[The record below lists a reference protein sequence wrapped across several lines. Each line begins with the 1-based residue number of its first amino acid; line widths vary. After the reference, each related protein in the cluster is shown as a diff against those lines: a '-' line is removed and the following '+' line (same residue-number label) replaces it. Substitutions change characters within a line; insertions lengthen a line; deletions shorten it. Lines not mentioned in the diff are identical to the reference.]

1 MTKITGLVI
10 MVMAFITAIV
20 CIILKIKVKPLQDK
34 KRSLK
39 GEFLLALSLM
49 IAFFTGLFTSSG
61 TRANTVISGYA
72 EESGD
77 FSETEIK
84 EKIRTKWNEANKYGV
99 EPARR
104 EEEKR
109 EMEYL
114 LSQVVDRG
122 EISQVTSEAIIYMY
136 GIALNSAKKE
146 STPPPTCY
154 KPVPADYQTPC
165 YGTVPLDYTP
175 DPAPS
180 PVVEPESSPTPGETP
195 VITCYIAAPIVTP
208 PPTVTPT
215 PTAVATP
222 DIHVTCYMLIVP
234 TIMPSPP
241 PGTTPVGKKTPTV
254 SPTPALTQTPHIAP
268 TCYIPI
274 IPPTPQAPPTLT
286 PTPVSKENPTP
297 DDGNMC
303 YFFYRFNSNYSINI
317 NREELEKK
325 LALTE
330 EIEAKGTIDKE
341 IISKQKETLLEK
353 LELLNMARD
362 YRQAGGET
370 WGNPPETGIL
380 LHLYEENMGGI
391 KDGNRVQEDLI
402 KAVAYVAELEGD
414 GR

>member
-1 MTKITGLVI
+1 MTKITGLII
-10 MVMAFITAIV
+10 MVVAALTAIV

-77 FSETEIK
+77 LSERDLK
-84 EKIRTKWNEANKYGV
+84 EKIRTKWNETNKYGI

-114 LSQVVDRG
+114 MSQVVDRG

-154 KPVPADYQTPC
+154 KPVTADYQTPC
-165 YGTVPLDYTP
+165 YGPVPLDYTP
-175 DPAPS
+175 DPSPS
-180 PVVEPESSPTPGETP
+180 PVVVCYMPVRSTPTETP
-195 VITCYIAAPIVTP
+195 TL
-208 PPTVTPT
+208 T
-215 PTAVATP
+215 PTAVTTP
-222 DIHVTCYMLIVP
+222 DIHVTCYMPIVP
-234 TIMPSPP
+234 TIVPSPP
-241 PGTTPVGKKTPTV
+241 PGTTPVEKKTPTLPP
-254 SPTPALTQTPHIAP
+254 SPALTPTPHIAP

-274 IPPTPQAPPTLT
+274 IPPTPQAPSTLT

-303 YFFYRFNSNYSINI
+303 YFFYRFNSNYSINT

-330 EIEAKGTIDKE
+330 EIEAKGAVDKE
-341 IISKQKETLLEK
+341 IIGKQKEILLEK
-353 LELLNMARD
+353 LELSENFNKAYDLEKLPVDMFDDYYPVHITLEAFKKEYNELMA
-362 YRQAGGET
+362 Y
-370 WGNPPETGIL
+370 
-380 LHLYEENMGGI
+380 MG
-391 KDGNRVQEDLI
+391 
-402 KAVAYVAELEGD
+402 
-414 GR
+414 